1 ATESF
6 KLSQEGVRKHPPQL
20 GDLTVIPVGMHS
32 ETDIDTQVNAVE
44 NFITKQDDPIVI
56 APAGP
61 RALGAPLARAIEDG
75 SVVNNMDV
83 ELDEQAKKQ
92 AGIDLAF
99 VGPDNRAGAKM
110 SGDELA
116 KALGEGGKVVI
127 LEGNPGA
134 DNAVQRKLGFDDS
147 VKNGKLDLIDSRT
160 AHWETE
166 EANSVFSNMLTAH
179 PDIQGVMAANDSM
192 ALGVIKAI
200 DAAGK
205 SGKIKVVGFDN
216 IPAVQPLLKDGK
228 LLATIDQFGSQM
240 AANGIDYAMKAL
252 AGEKLEGWIKTPIKL
267 VTAPGS

>member
-1 ATESF
+1 
-6 KLSQEGVRKHPPQL
+6 
-20 GDLTVIPVGMHS
+20 
-32 ETDIDTQVNAVE
+32 
-44 NFITKQDDPIVI
+44 
-56 APAGP
+56 
-61 RALGAPLARAIEDG
+61 
-75 SVVNNMDV
+75 
-83 ELDEQAKKQ
+83 
-92 AGIDLAF
+92 
-99 VGPDNRAGAKM
+99 M
-110 SGDELA
+110 SGDVLA

-134 DNAVQRKLGFDDS
+134 DNAVQRKLGFDDT
-147 VKNGKLDLIDSRT
+147 VKDGKLDLIDSRT

-216 IPAVQPLLKDGK
+216 IPAVHPLLKDGK